1 MRVIETI
8 LTVLIIVIAFSFTNI
23 MATLP
28 QSPRYEPSDLERL
41 GYDALYNLDRQEILA
56 KFVYSSNFTL
66 LKSALM
72 VCLPTDVNFNLTIFA
87 VDDAGKLQK
96 EGSIAYGD
104 NTLFETS
111 NFVSTVTY
119 ILAGSG
125 TEYDPRILVLM
136 LVRR

>member
-8 LTVLIIVIAFSFTNI
+8 LAVIIIVIAFSFTNI
-23 MATLP
+23 MAT
-28 QSPRYEPSDLERL
+28 SPKSPSYEPSDLERL

-56 KFVYSSNFTL
+56 KFVYSSNFSL

-72 VCLPTDVNFNLTIFA
+72 VCLPTDVNFNLTIFD
-87 VDDAGKLQK
+87 VDKDGKLQK
-96 EGSIAYGD
+96 EGSITYGD